1 MSNKIKLTFGYDGT
15 DFTRN
20 LTLNGVES
28 SVTAAPATI
37 VTKIKAVNA
46 SIAGGTDG
54 GLGTF
59 FLADDYDGTDGKFAG
74 ITAAQIITQEVTNIN
89 LDEEGE

>member
-1 MSNKIKLTFGYDGT
+1 MSNKIKLTFGYDGS

-20 LTLNGVES
+20 LTLNGVDAS
-28 SVTAAPATI
+28 IVAAPAT
-37 VTKIKAVNA
+37 VVNKIKGINA

-54 GLGTF
+54 GLNTF
-59 FLADDYDGTDGKFAG
+59 FLADDYDGTDGKFSG